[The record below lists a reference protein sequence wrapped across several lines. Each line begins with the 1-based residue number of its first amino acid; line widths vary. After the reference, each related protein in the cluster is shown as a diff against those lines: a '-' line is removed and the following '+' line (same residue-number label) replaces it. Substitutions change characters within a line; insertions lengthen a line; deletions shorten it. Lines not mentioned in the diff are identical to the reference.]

1 MNSDTEKYTVRAV
14 DRALD
19 IIRCLADDEEPLTV
33 DQISARA
40 GLPKTTAFRVLAT
53 LESRGFVIR
62 DPIRQTY
69 GFGEMALLVGARALG
84 RSDVRSVAR
93 PYLEQL
99 MDETGETVHLSI
111 LNSNSALCIDK
122 IDSRRSVSML
132 SYVGFRDPLYCSGVG
147 KTLLAYQPEAAREAI
162 MANLKLTRRT
172 EYTIV
177 DVAALRD
184 HLEII
189 RQQGYALDL
198 GEIEVGLTC
207 VAAPILGDDNEII
220 AAISISGP
228 DARFDEE
235 ARRTLVPNVISKAQR
250 ISQALGFSSGREAK

>member
-1 MNSDTEKYTVRAV
+1 
-14 DRALD
+14 
-19 IIRCLADDEEPLTV
+19 
-33 DQISARA
+33 
-40 GLPKTTAFRVLAT
+40 
-53 LESRGFVIR
+53 
-62 DPIRQTY
+62 
-69 GFGEMALLVGARALG
+69 MALLVGARALG

-147 KTLLAYQPEAAREAI
+147 KTLLAYQPEAASEAI
-162 MANLKLTRRT
+162 MANLKLTPRT
-172 EYTIV
+172 EYTIA

-228 DARFDEE
+228 
-235 ARRTLVPNVISKAQR
+235 
-250 ISQALGFSSGREAK
+250 